1 MSYYLVLR
9 ELVRIACRL
18 ITDTQG
24 VLSTAIKERN
34 GSGMNIFTCL
44 RIEYGVFQSEVLC
57 PLLLVIAGMGVV
69 DAVLR
74 AQVGV
79 A

>member
-1 MSYYLVLR
+1 MQINYGHSR
-9 ELVRIACRL
+9 SSFDCHKR
-18 ITDTQG
+18 
-24 VLSTAIKERN
+24 ERN
-34 GSGMNIFTCL
+34 GSGMNVFTCL